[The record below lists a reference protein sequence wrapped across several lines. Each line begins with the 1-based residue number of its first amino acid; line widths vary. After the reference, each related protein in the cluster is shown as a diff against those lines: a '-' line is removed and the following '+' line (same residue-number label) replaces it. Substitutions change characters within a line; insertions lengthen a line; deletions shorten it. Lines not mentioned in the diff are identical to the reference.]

1 MTVAQFLDYL
11 ASFAQTRTL
20 ALALA
25 EVSGEHDRAVLYRA
39 FV

>member
-11 ASFAQTRTL
+11 ASYAHTRKL
-20 ALALA
+20 AVALADA
-25 EVSGEHDRAVLYRA
+25 SGERERAVLYRA